1 MLGAAD
7 ASDVGQSGEPPD
19 EGQVLVAGSP
29 GAWCGRRWPV
39 TLVFGD
45 RRNMLRRAKILMRNE
60 PGFMTD
66 ESFKHQCLTDTES
79 RDRTLSHRGCGCLGG
94 DLKSSHHRAD
104 VSVPVF
110 LIKDLLE
117 KRTGLKMTG
126 VDPKELQ
133 RPKV

>member
-7 ASDVGQSGEPPD
+7 ASDVGQRGEPPD

-45 RRNMLRRAKILMRNE
+45 RRNMLRRAKTLMRHE

-66 ESFKHQCLTDTES
+66 ESFKHQCLTD
-79 RDRTLSHRGCGCLGG
+79 R
-94 DLKSSHHRAD
+94 
-104 VSVPVF
+104 V
-110 LIKDLLE
+110 E
-117 KRTGLKMTG
+117 KQNTFTK
-126 VDPKELQ
+126 
-133 RPKV
+133 